1 MEQPIQF
8 VEVNE
13 GDATAGKMQVVAQV
27 QEYVKNHLSEKLTLA
42 DVAAVFNFS
51 PNYLSQLFG
60 KYGDSGF
67 VEYITE
73 TRIAAAKEMLEQ
85 GDLKVYEIAEK
96 LGYESAFYFPRYSKR
111 SRGSARGNTSKV
123 FKIGGFY
130 DTGTACSSAGISS
143 RLPALSPCQRAHRM
157 AGAAPAGKAALFAG
171 GGSRA
176 ANAHCAPAA
185 LALAGFHPHW
195 AAHPMGDGLLFPPA
209 RLCALVSAECV
220 EHKGRFLDEIADTV
234 WAICEESA
242 WQLPAHNSY
251 VRDTPQLPLPDTTRP
266 IVDLFAAETGALLAL
281 TRYLLPDELDT
292 AAPGITARMEREL
305 DARILTPYF
314 TSHFWW
320 MGNGEEPMCN
330 WTSWCTQNVLLT
342 VFLLPTTQQQRK
354 AAVKQA
360 AYSLDCFLKDYGAD
374 GCCNEGAQYYRHAGL
389 TLWGCLEILSNVAP
403 EAFRPL
409 FRETKIKN
417 IAEYICN
424 VHVEGPYYLN
434 FGDCSPLAGR
444 CGAREYRFGQAVG
457 SDALQA
463 LAAADF
469 RADADPDHLQNPDG
483 STHINLWYRLTT
495 AFAEQELM
503 EYAAVPQH
511 RSAVWYP
518 SVGIYAARQGSWV
531 LGAKFGSNGD
541 SHNHN
546 DTGSITVY
554 KDGRPFLIDIGVES
568 YTKKT
573 FSPQRYEIWT
583 MQSAWHNLPT
593 FDGVQQLPGAEYA
606 AREVCTEENSIT
618 GELAGAY
625 PPIPGLTTYR
635 RSVSVSEQGITLRD
649 ETDYPG
655 TVDLTLLTEQQPVP
669 TADGFAVGTLGGI
682 RFDPDA
688 ATAAVTAVPI
698 TDPRLRTAWPETI
711 YKITLH
717 FQKMLKLELY

>member
-1 MEQPIQF
+1 MIQEQLAHLPEF
-8 VEVNE
+8 LPDYRPFPPVKEH
-13 GDATAGKMQVVAQV
+13 TAWQG
-27 QEYVKNHLSEKLTLA
+27 LPL
-42 DVAAVFNFS
+42 
-51 PNYLSQLFG
+51 
-60 KYGDSGF
+60 
-67 VEYITE
+67 
-73 TRIAAAKEMLEQ
+73 RAKQRFLQ
-85 GDLKVYEIAEK
+85 
-96 LGYESAFYFPRYSKR
+96 
-111 SRGSARGNTSKV
+111 
-123 FKIGGFY
+123 
-130 DTGTACSSAGISS
+130 AGE
-143 RLPALSPCQRAHRM
+143 
-157 AGAAPAGKAALFAG
+157 AALQTPIAPLPLSLWLDFTHTGRRTPWETAYF
-171 GGSRA
+171 SRR
-176 ANAHCAPAA
+176 
-185 LALAGFHPHW
+185 
-195 AAHPMGDGLLFPPA
+195 A

-292 AAPGITARMEREL
+292 AASGITARMEREL
-305 DARILTPYF
+305 NARILTPYF

-593 FDGVQQLPGAEYA
+593 FVGGEAAHAQAQVAGDRQQVQHRGEALALQFAIRRIGAGLGDLVAGLLAPLEATGALAFDAAAEAFGGDAFGVPLVVAVAHVVVAAQVDEGVEAEFVAQRGASRQPLAGRDLQGHFA
-606 AREVCTEENSIT
+606 ARQRDLHRGLAKAGGQLVREGGHARAPSTRGVPENGFCSI
-618 GELAGAY
+618 
-625 PPIPGLTTYR
+625 R
-635 RSVSVSEQGITLRD
+635 RIFFCSCRM
-649 ETDYPG
+649 P
-655 TVDLTLLTEQQPVP
+655 
-669 TADGFAVGTLGGI
+669 
-682 RFDPDA
+682 
-688 ATAAVTAVPI
+688 
-698 TDPRLRTAWPETI
+698 
-711 YKITLH
+711 
-717 FQKMLKLELY
+717 

>member
-1 MEQPIQF
+1 MIQEQ
-8 VEVNE
+8 
-13 GDATAGKMQVVAQV
+13 
-27 QEYVKNHLSEKLTLA
+27 LA
-42 DVAAVFNFS
+42 FLPEFLPDYRPFS
-51 PNYLSQLFG
+51 P
-60 KYGDSGF
+60 
-67 VEYITE
+67 
-73 TRIAAAKEMLEQ
+73 AKEHTPWQ
-85 GDLKVYEIAEK
+85 GLPLRVKQRFLQAGEAALQTPIAP
-96 LGYESAFYFPRYSKR
+96 LPLSLWLDFTR
-111 SRGSARGNTSKV
+111 
-123 FKIGGFY
+123 
-130 DTGTACSSAGISS
+130 TG
-143 RLPALSPCQRAHRM
+143 QRAPWE
-157 AGAAPAGKAALFAG
+157 AAYF
-171 GGSRA
+171 SRR
-176 ANAHCAPAA
+176 
-185 LALAGFHPHW
+185 
-195 AAHPMGDGLLFPPA
+195 A
-209 RLCALVSAECV
+209 RLCALVCAECV
-220 EHKGRFLDEIADTV
+220 EHTGRFLDAIADTV
-234 WAICEESA
+234 WALCEESA

-281 TRYLLPDELDT
+281 TRYLLPDELDA
-292 AAPGITARMEREL
+292 AAPGITARMEQAL
-305 DARILTPYF
+305 NARILTPYF

-389 TLWGCLEILSNVAP
+389 TLWGCLEILSSVAP
-403 EAFRPL
+403 ETFSPL
-409 FRETKIKN
+409 FHAPKIKN

-444 CGAREYRFGQAVG
+444 CGVREYRFGQAVG

-469 RADADPDHLQNPDG
+469 CADADPDHLQNPDG

-495 AFAEQELM
+495 AFAEEEM
-503 EYAAVPQH
+503 MAY
-511 RSAVWYP
+511 SATPWHHLTVWYP
-518 SVGIYAARQGSWV
+518 SVGVYAARQGSWV

-593 FDGVQQLPGAEYA
+593 FDGVQQLPGAEYT
-606 AREVCTEENSIT
+606 AREVCTDKNGII

-655 TVDLTLLTEQQPVP
+655 TVELTLLTEQQPAP

-682 RFDPDA
+682 RFDPGA
-688 ATAAVTAVPI
+688 VAAAVTPVPI

-717 FQKMLKLELY
+717 FQKMLNLELY